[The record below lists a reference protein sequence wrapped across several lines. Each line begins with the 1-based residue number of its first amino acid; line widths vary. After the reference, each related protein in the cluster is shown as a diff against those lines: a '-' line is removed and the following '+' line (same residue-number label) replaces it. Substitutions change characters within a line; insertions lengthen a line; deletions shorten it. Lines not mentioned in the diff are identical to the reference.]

1 MHAVRMHMQRTS
13 QPASMQRGQY
23 ASFLVVMKCQ
33 AIVTVYE
40 AFSENPIFQDSQ
52 HLNPV
57 LSLKSACSIIALART
72 GHGRLVNTLFR
83 SRKSPM

>member
-1 MHAVRMHMQRTS
+1 MHTQRTS

-23 ASFLVVMKCQ
+23 ASRVHDEVSGYSHS
-33 AIVTVYE
+33 IYE

-57 LSLKSACSIIALART
+57 LSLKRACSIIALART
-72 GHGRLVNTLFR
+72 GHERLANTPI
-83 SRKSPM
+83 SHP